1 MTRILPE
8 DHLHGF
14 GTRAVHA
21 GQIIE
26 PLAGAVM
33 TPIFQTS
40 TYVQAGLG
48 KHRGY
53 EYARTQNPTREA
65 LERNVAS
72 LEGATYGFA
81 FGSGLAALDAVLKL
95 FQAGDHIVCGENV
108 YGGSH
113 RLMERIYGNLGLKV
127 SFVDMREM
135 GKIEGALTDTTRM
148 IYCETPTNPMM
159 NLTDLAAVG
168 ELAQARGY
176 LYVVDNTFATPYFQR
191 PLEYGAHVVLHST
204 TKYLNGHSDMV
215 GGILVTS
222 RDDIAER
229 LGFIQNASGAV
240 PGPMDCWLALRGIKT
255 LPLRM
260 RQHDSNGRRV
270 AEWLTHQAMVTKVY
284 YPGLPSHPQ
293 HELACRQMSGF
304 GGMISMDL
312 GDPARARRFVE
323 RTRIFVLAESL
334 GGVESLIGHPASMTH
349 ASVPAAMRE
358 AMGLTDSLIRLSC
371 GVEDPDDLIAD
382 LDQAL
387 RSSAR

>member
-1 MTRILPE
+1 MTRILPH
-8 DHLHGF
+8 DHDHGF
-14 GTRAVHA
+14 ATRSVHA
-21 GQIIE
+21 GQIVE

-33 TPIFQTS
+33 TPIYQTS
-40 TYVQAGLG
+40 TYIQQGLG
-48 KHRGY
+48 KHKGY

-72 LEGATYGFA
+72 LEGATHGFA

-95 FQAGDHIVCGENV
+95 LKSGDHIVCGENV

-113 RLMERIYGNLGLKV
+113 RLMERIYGNLGIKV
-127 SFVDMREM
+127 SFVDMREIAN
-135 GKIEGALTDTTRM
+135 IERALTPATRM

-168 ELAQARGY
+168 DLTQAHGY
-176 LYVVDNTFATPYFQR
+176 LYVVDNTFATPCFQR
-191 PLEYGAHVVLHST
+191 PLEHSADIVLHST

-215 GGILVTS
+215 GGVLVTS
-222 RDDIAER
+222 RDDLAER
-229 LGFIQNASGAV
+229 LGFIQNAAGAV

-260 RQHDSNGRRV
+260 RQHDANGRRI
-270 AEWLTHQAMVTKVY
+270 AEWLIRQPSVQKVY

-293 HELACRQMSGF
+293 HELACRQMTGF
-304 GGMISMDL
+304 GGMISLEL
-312 GDPARARRFVE
+312 GDPERARRFVE

-349 ASVPAAMRE
+349 ASVPPSMRLT
-358 AMGLTDSLIRLSC
+358 MGLTESLIRLSC
-371 GVEDPDDLIAD
+371 GIEDTEDLIGD
-382 LDQAL
+382 LETAL
-387 RSSAR
+387 RESDR